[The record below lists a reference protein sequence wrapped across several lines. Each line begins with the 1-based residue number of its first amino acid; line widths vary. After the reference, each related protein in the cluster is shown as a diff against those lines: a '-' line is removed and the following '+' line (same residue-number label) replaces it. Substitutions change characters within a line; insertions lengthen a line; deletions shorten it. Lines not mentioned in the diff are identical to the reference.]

1 MWDPPHRVTARQEG
15 QLENVGDLD
24 ANSCGRPIATNHDPM
39 TIGFYNNLPTHEGYR
54 CGEPDEL
61 ILLDRALTSDEI
73 HEMHAIGVT
82 E

>member
-1 MWDPPHRVTARQEG
+1 
-15 QLENVGDLD
+15 
-24 ANSCGRPIATNHDPM
+24 M

-61 ILLDRALTSDEI
+61 IMLDRALTSDEI
-73 HEMHAIGVT
+73 HEMHAIGVA